1 MWNQANRLVEE
12 IGLTIVARGRLP
24 RRGVF
29 IRELLWCGWGGL
41 IGGVNGIKNLLET
54 MARLRGPG
62 GCPWDIEQDHQS
74 LAQCL
79 VDECSELLETIDK
92 LDMDH
97 MREELGDVLLQVV
110 FHAQLAMEAGHFD
123 FDAVAAEINEKLV
136 RRHPHVFG
144 DVDLSDSEAVL
155 KQWDEIK
162 ATEKAGKPESV
173 SQFKD
178 LPPALPAL
186 LFAYDVFKQIKKK
199 ALPVGDSVD
208 MGAIEAMAAELDEE
222 AAGHILFEIAAACRL
237 KGIDP
242 ESALRRFAR
251 RVMEETDE
259 RVKVVSSE
267 E

>member
-1 MWNQANRLVEE
+1 MTFVSAIEELV
-12 IGLTIVARGRLP
+12 
-24 RRGVF
+24 
-29 IRELLWCGWGGL
+29 
-41 IGGVNGIKNLLET
+41 ET

-74 LAQCL
+74 IAQCL
-79 VDECSELLETIDK
+79 VDECSELLETLDT

-110 FHAQLAMEAGHFD
+110 FHAQLAKESGHFD
-123 FDAVAAEINEKLV
+123 FEAVAVEINEKLI

-144 DVDLSDSEAVL
+144 DVDLNDSDAVL

-162 ATEKAGKPESV
+162 ATEKADKPV
-173 SQFKD
+173 STSRFKD

-186 LFAYDVFKQIKKK
+186 LFAYDVFKQIKKR
-199 ALPVGDSVD
+199 ALPVGDAVD
-208 MGAIEAMAAELDEE
+208 MGAIEAMAEELDEE

-242 ESALRRFAR
+242 ESAVRKFAR
-251 RVMEETDE
+251 RVMAESDDLTESAGG
-259 RVKVVSSE
+259 SSE
-267 E
+267 IA